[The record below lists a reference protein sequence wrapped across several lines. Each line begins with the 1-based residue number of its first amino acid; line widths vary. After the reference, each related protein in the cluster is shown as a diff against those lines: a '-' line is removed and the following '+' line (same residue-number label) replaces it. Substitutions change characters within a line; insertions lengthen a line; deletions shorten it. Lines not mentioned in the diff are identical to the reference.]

1 MKAHE
6 DLPVLVVHSKV
17 ITKAHEEFSILVVET
32 KGARAFRKVSQ
43 SQQQFLS
50 KSPGGRAGGPIQ
62 YGGTTIK
69 VRTLIEGL

>member
-50 KSPGGRAGGPIQ
+50 KSPGGRAGG
-62 YGGTTIK
+62 
-69 VRTLIEGL
+69 RAGLFNTEEQQSRSEL

>member
-32 KGARAFRKVSQ
+32 KGARAFRRVSQ
-43 SQQQFLS
+43 SQQQYLVE
-50 KSPGGRAGGPIQ
+50 KSGRAGGPIQ